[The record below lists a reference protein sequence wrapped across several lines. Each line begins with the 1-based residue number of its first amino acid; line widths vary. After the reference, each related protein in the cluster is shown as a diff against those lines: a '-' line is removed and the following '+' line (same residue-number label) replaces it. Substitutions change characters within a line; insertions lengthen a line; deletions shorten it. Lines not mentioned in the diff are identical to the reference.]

1 MSLSVDSAAGFSPY
15 TGWMLKGIS
24 RIKRELN
31 ACFQTCEKNLFNG
44 LVQRGNG
51 TPLSLPLFLLHQLL
65 NRTGVFAI
73 EQQGDGFGD
82 VHPHTPQNIRPQ
94 WRVQY

>member
-31 ACFQTCEKNLFNG
+31 ACFQTCEK
-44 LVQRGNG
+44 
-51 TPLSLPLFLLHQLL
+51 TYS
-65 NRTGVFAI
+65 T
-73 EQQGDGFGD
+73 D
-82 VHPHTPQNIRPQ
+82 
-94 WRVQY
+94 